1 MNKDQIKNGEVRVF
15 PFYKEVYL
23 GELPLGYSNRKSAL
37 KFMKDIPDSDV
48 FDRFGGR
55 DNYIREHE
63 YLPRLDES
71 KLYVFNPKRGA
82 SVYDMSAYSLRKF
95 DGIYGYDESKK
106 VYLKDLK
113 EEDVDEIRKE
123 LRDIGW
129 RVEYEKHTSVGEFQK
144 KWNLFP
150 LTGSSKGEPAVDW
163 DDFEKMKRRMT
174 REEVEFRE
182 GIVHIEIEYV
192 KKETD

>member
-15 PFYKEVYL
+15 PFYKEEYM
-23 GELPLGYSNRKSAL
+23 GELPFGYSNKKSAL
-37 KFMKDIPDSDV
+37 KFMKDIPACDV

-55 DNYIREHE
+55 DNYIKNHE
-63 YLPRLDES
+63 YLPRLDEN
-71 KLYVFNPKRGA
+71 KLYVFNPKKGA
-82 SVYDMSAYSLRKF
+82 SAYSQRRF
-95 DGIYGYDESKK
+95 DGIYGYDENKK

-113 EEDVDEIRKE
+113 EEDVNEIRKD
-123 LRDIGW
+123 LKDIEW
-129 RVEYEKHTSVGEFQK
+129 YVEYEKHTSVGEFQK

-163 DDFEKMKRRMT
+163 DDFDKMKRKMT

-182 GIVHIEIEYV
+182 GIVHIEIEYI

>member
-15 PFYKEVYL
+15 PFYKEEYL
-23 GELPLGYSNRKSAL
+23 GELPFGYSNKKSAL
-37 KFMKDIPDSDV
+37 RFMRDIPYDDV

-55 DNYIREHE
+55 DNYIKNHE
-63 YLPRLDES
+63 YLPGLDES
-71 KLYVFNPKRGA
+71 KLYVFNPKKGPSA
-82 SVYDMSAYSLRKF
+82 YNMSAYSLRKF
-95 DGIYGYDESKK
+95 DGIYDYDTGKK

-113 EEDVDEIRKE
+113 EEDVNEIRKE

-129 RVEYEKHTSVGEFQK
+129 HAEYENHIAVGEFQK

-150 LTGSSKGEPAVDW
+150 LTGSSKGEPAIDW
-163 DDFEKMKRRMT
+163 DDFEKMRRKMA
-174 REEVEFRE
+174 REEVEVRE
-182 GIVHIEIEYV
+182 GIIHIGIEW

>member
-15 PFYKEVYL
+15 PFYKEEYM
-23 GELPLGYSNRKSAL
+23 GELPFGYSNKKSAL
-37 KFMKDIPDSDV
+37 KFMKDIPYDDV

-55 DNYIREHE
+55 DNYIKNHE
-63 YLPRLDES
+63 YLPRLDEN
-71 KLYVFNPKRGA
+71 KLYVFNPKRGE
-82 SVYDMSAYSLRKF
+82 STYSQRRF
-95 DGIYGYDESKK
+95 DGIYGYDENKK

-113 EEDVDEIRKE
+113 EEDVNEIRKE

-129 RVEYEKHTSVGEFQK
+129 HVEYEKHTSVGEFQK

-150 LTGSSKGEPAVDW
+150 LTGSSKGEPIIDW
-163 DDFEKMKRRMT
+163 DDFDKMRRKMA

-182 GIVHIEIEYV
+182 GIMHIEIEW

>member
-15 PFYKEVYL
+15 PFYKEEYM
-23 GELPLGYSNRKSAL
+23 GELPFGYSNKKSAL
-37 KFMKDIPDSDV
+37 KFMKDIPACDV

-55 DNYIREHE
+55 DKYIKNHE
-63 YLPRLDES
+63 YLPRLDEN
-71 KLYVFNPKRGA
+71 KLYVFNPKKGA
-82 SVYDMSAYSLRKF
+82 SVYSLRKF
-95 DGIYGYDESKK
+95 DGIYGYDLDKK

-129 RVEYEKHTSVGEFQK
+129 CIEYEKHTSVGEFQK

-150 LTGSSKGEPAVDW
+150 LTGNSKGEPSIDW
-163 DDFEKMKRRMT
+163 DDFEKMKRKMT
-174 REEVEFRE
+174 KEEVEFRE
-182 GIVHIEIEYV
+182 GIVHIEIEYI

>member
-15 PFYKEVYL
+15 PFYKEEYL

-37 KFMKDIPDSDV
+37 KFMKDIPACDV
-48 FDRFGGR
+48 FERFGGR

-63 YLPRLDES
+63 YLPELDKN
-71 KLYVFNPKRGA
+71 KLYVFNPKRGE
-82 SVYDMSAYSLRKF
+82 SAYSLRRF
-95 DGIYGYDESKK
+95 DGIYGYDENKK

-113 EEDVDEIRKE
+113 EEDVNEIRKE
-123 LRDIGW
+123 LRNIGW
-129 RVEYEKHTSVGEFQK
+129 HVEYENHIAVGEFQK

>member
-15 PFYKEVYL
+15 PFYKEKYM
-23 GELPLGYSNRKSAL
+23 GELPFGYSNKKSAL
-37 KFMKDIPDSDV
+37 KFMKDIPACDV

-55 DNYIREHE
+55 DNYIKNHE
-63 YLPRLDES
+63 YLPGLDVN
-71 KLYVFNPKRGA
+71 KLYVFNPKKGPSA
-82 SVYDMSAYSLRKF
+82 FNQSAYTLRKF
-95 DGIYGYDESKK
+95 DGIYDYDTGKK

-113 EEDVDEIRKE
+113 EEDVNEIRKE

-129 RVEYEKHTSVGEFQK
+129 HVEYEKHTSVGEFQK

-150 LTGSSKGEPAVDW
+150 LTGSSKGEPIIDW
-163 DDFEKMKRRMT
+163 DDFDKMRRKMA

-182 GIVHIEIEYV
+182 GIMHIEIEW

>member
-1 MNKDQIKNGEVRVF
+1 MKLIMNKDQIKNGEVRVF
-15 PFYKEVYL
+15 PFYKEEYL

-37 KFMKDIPDSDV
+37 KFMRDIPDDDV
-48 FDRFGGR
+48 FERFGGR

-71 KLYVFNPKRGA
+71 KLYVFNPKRGE
-82 SVYDMSAYSLRKF
+82 SAYSQRKF
-95 DGIYGYDESKK
+95 DGIYNYDESKK

-129 RVEYEKHTSVGEFQK
+129 HVEYENHIAVGEFQK
-144 KWNLFP
+144 KWDLFP
-150 LTGSSKGEPAVDW
+150 LTGNSNGEPAVDW
-163 DDFEKMKRRMT
+163 DEFDKMKRKMT

-182 GIVHIEIEYV
+182 GIVHIEIEYI
-192 KKETD
+192 KKGD

>member
-15 PFYKEVYL
+15 PFYKEEYL

-82 SVYDMSAYSLRKF
+82 SVYSLRKF
-95 DGIYGYDESKK
+95 DGIYGYDLDKK

-129 RVEYEKHTSVGEFQK
+129 YVEYEKHNDVGEFQK

-150 LTGSSKGEPAVDW
+150 LIGSSKGEPSIDW
-163 DDFEKMKRRMT
+163 DDFDKMRRKIA

-182 GIVHIEIEYV
+182 GIIHIEVEW

>member
-15 PFYKEVYL
+15 PFYKEEYL

-37 KFMKDIPDSDV
+37 KFMKDIPAGDV
-48 FDRFGGR
+48 FERFGGR

-63 YLPRLDES
+63 YLPGLDKS
-71 KLYVFNPKRGA
+71 KLYVFNPKRGE
-82 SVYDMSAYSLRKF
+82 SAYSQRKF
-95 DGIYGYDESKK
+95 DGIYSYDENKK

-113 EEDVDEIRKE
+113 EEDVDEMRKD
-123 LRDIGW
+123 LKDVGW
-129 RVEYEKHTSVGEFQK
+129 CVEYEKHIDVGEFQK

-163 DDFEKMKRRMT
+163 DDFEKMKRKMT

-182 GIVHIEIEYV
+182 GIVHIEIEYI

>member
-1 MNKDQIKNGEVRVF
+1 MNKNQIKNGEVRVF
-15 PFYKEVYL
+15 PFYKEEYL
-23 GELPLGYSNRKSAL
+23 GELPFGYSNKKSAL
-37 KFMKDIPDSDV
+37 KFMKDIPACDV

-55 DNYIREHE
+55 DKYIKNHE
-63 YLPRLDES
+63 YLPRLDEN
-71 KLYVFNPKRGA
+71 KLYVFNPKKGPSA
-82 SVYDMSAYSLRKF
+82 YNMSAYSLRKF
-95 DGIYGYDESKK
+95 DGIYGYDLDKK

-129 RVEYEKHTSVGEFQK
+129 CVEYEKHTSVGEFQK

-150 LTGSSKGEPAVDW
+150 LTGSSKGEPAIDW
-163 DDFEKMKRRMT
+163 DDFDKMRRKIA

-182 GIVHIEIEYV
+182 GIIHIEVEW

>member
-15 PFYKEVYL
+15 PFYKEEYM
-23 GELPLGYSNRKSAL
+23 GELPFGYSNKKSAL
-37 KFMKDIPDSDV
+37 RFMKDIPAGDV

-55 DNYIREHE
+55 DNYIKEHE
-63 YLPRLDES
+63 YLPGLDEK
-71 KLYVFNPKRGA
+71 KLYVFNPKKGP
-82 SVYDMSAYSLRKF
+82 SAYSLRRF
-95 DGIYGYDESKK
+95 DGIYNYDESKK

-113 EEDVDEIRKE
+113 EEYVNEIRKD
-123 LRDIGW
+123 LKDIGW
-129 RVEYEKHTSVGEFQK
+129 HAEYENHIAVGEFQK

-150 LTGSSKGEPAVDW
+150 LTGNPKGEPAIDW
-163 DDFEKMKRRMT
+163 DDFEKMRRKMT

-182 GIVHIEIEYV
+182 GIIHIEIEW

>member
-15 PFYKEVYL
+15 PFYKEEYL
-23 GELPLGYSNRKSAL
+23 GELPFGYSNKKSAL
-37 KFMKDIPDSDV
+37 KFMKDIPACDV

-55 DNYIREHE
+55 DNYIKNHE
-63 YLPRLDES
+63 YLPELDVN
-71 KLYVFNPKRGA
+71 KLYVFNPKKGPSA
-82 SVYDMSAYSLRKF
+82 FNQSAYTLRKF
-95 DGIYGYDESKK
+95 DGIYNYDESKK

-113 EEDVDEIRKE
+113 EEDVNEIRKE
-123 LRDIGW
+123 LKDIGW
-129 RVEYEKHTSVGEFQK
+129 CVEYEKHIDVGEFQK

-163 DDFEKMKRRMT
+163 DDFEKMKRKMT

-182 GIVHIEIEYV
+182 GIVHIEIEYIE
-192 KKETD
+192 KGD

>member
-15 PFYKEVYL
+15 PFYKEEYL

-37 KFMKDIPDSDV
+37 KFMRDIPAGDV
-48 FDRFGGR
+48 FEWFGGR

-82 SVYDMSAYSLRKF
+82 SAYSQRRF

-129 RVEYEKHTSVGEFQK
+129 HAEYENHIAVGEFQK

-150 LTGSSKGEPAVDW
+150 LTGNPKGETAVDW
-163 DDFEKMKRRMT
+163 DDFEKMKRKMT
-174 REEVEFRE
+174 REEVEFRH
-182 GIVHIEIEYV
+182 GIVHIEIEYIE
-192 KKETD
+192 KGD

>member
-37 KFMKDIPDSDV
+37 KFMRDIPDDDV
-48 FDRFGGR
+48 FERFGGR

-63 YLPRLDES
+63 YLPGLDKS
-71 KLYVFNPKRGA
+71 KLYVFNPKRGVSA
-82 SVYDMSAYSLRKF
+82 YNQSAYSLRKF
-95 DGIYGYDESKK
+95 DGIYNYDESKK

-113 EEDVDEIRKE
+113 EEDVNEIRKE

-129 RVEYEKHTSVGEFQK
+129 CVEYEKHIDVGEFQK

-150 LTGSSKGEPAVDW
+150 LTGNSKGEPAVDW
-163 DDFEKMKRRMT
+163 DDFDKMKRKMT

-182 GIVHIEIEYV
+182 GIVHIEIEYIE
-192 KKETD
+192 KGD

>member
-1 MNKDQIKNGEVRVF
+1 MR
-15 PFYKEVYL
+15 
-23 GELPLGYSNRKSAL
+23 
-37 KFMKDIPDSDV
+37 DIPDSDV
-48 FDRFGGR
+48 FDRFGGK

-63 YLPRLDES
+63 YLPRLDEN
-71 KLYVFNPKRGA
+71 KLYVFNPKKGA
-82 SVYDMSAYSLRKF
+82 SAYSLRKF
-95 DGIYGYDESKK
+95 DGIYGYDLDKK

-129 RVEYEKHTSVGEFQK
+129 CVEYEKHTSVGEFQK

-150 LTGSSKGEPAVDW
+150 LTGSSKGEPSIDW
-163 DDFEKMKRRMT
+163 DDFDKMRRKIA

-182 GIVHIEIEYV
+182 GIIHIEVEW

>member
-15 PFYKEVYL
+15 PFYKEEYL

-37 KFMKDIPDSDV
+37 KFMKDIPACDV
-48 FDRFGGR
+48 FERFGGR

-63 YLPRLDES
+63 YLPELDKN
-71 KLYVFNPKRGA
+71 KLYVFNPKRGE
-82 SVYDMSAYSLRKF
+82 SAYSQRRF

-113 EEDVDEIRKE
+113 EEDVDEMRKD
-123 LRDIGW
+123 LKDVGW
-129 RVEYEKHTSVGEFQK
+129 HIEYEKHIAVGEFQK

-163 DDFEKMKRRMT
+163 DDFEKMKRKMT

-182 GIVHIEIEYV
+182 GIVHIEIEYIE
-192 KKETD
+192 KGD

>member
-15 PFYKEVYL
+15 PFYKEEYL

-37 KFMKDIPDSDV
+37 KFMKDIPACDV
-48 FDRFGGR
+48 FERFGGR
-55 DNYIREHE
+55 DDYIREHE
-63 YLPRLDES
+63 YLPELDKN

-82 SVYDMSAYSLRKF
+82 SSYSQSAYSLIRF
-95 DGIYGYDESKK
+95 DRIYGYDESIK
-106 VYLKDLK
+106 VYLKALK
-113 EEDVDEIRKE
+113 EEDVDEMRKD
-123 LRDIGW
+123 LKDVGW
-129 RVEYEKHTSVGEFQK
+129 CVEYEKHIDVGEFQK

-150 LTGSSKGEPAVDW
+150 LTGSSKGETAVDW
-163 DDFEKMKRRMT
+163 DDFEKMKRKMT

-182 GIVHIEIEYV
+182 GIIHIEIEW

>member
-15 PFYKEVYL
+15 PFYKEEYM
-23 GELPLGYSNRKSAL
+23 GELPFGYSNKKSAL
-37 KFMKDIPDSDV
+37 KFMKDIPACDV
-48 FDRFGGR
+48 FNRFGGK
-55 DNYIREHE
+55 DKYIKNHE
-63 YLPRLDES
+63 YLPRLDEN
-71 KLYVFNPKRGA
+71 KLYVFNPKRGE
-82 SVYDMSAYSLRKF
+82 STYSQRKF
-95 DGIYGYDESKK
+95 DGIYGYDLDKK

-113 EEDVDEIRKE
+113 EEDVNEIRKE

-129 RVEYEKHTSVGEFQK
+129 CVEYEKHTSVGEFQK

-150 LTGSSKGEPAVDW
+150 LTGSSKGEPAIDW
-163 DDFEKMKRRMT
+163 DDFEKMKRKMT

-182 GIVHIEIEYV
+182 GIVHIEIEYI

>member
-1 MNKDQIKNGEVRVF
+1 MNLMKRIMNKDQIKNGEVRVF
-15 PFYKEVYL
+15 PFYKEEYL
-23 GELPLGYSNRKSAL
+23 GELPLGYSNKKSAL
-37 KFMKDIPDSDV
+37 KFMRDIPDSDV
-48 FDRFGGR
+48 FDQFGGR

-106 VYLKDLK
+106 IYLKDLK
-113 EEDVDEIRKE
+113 DV
-123 LRDIGW
+123 GW
-129 RVEYEKHTSVGEFQK
+129 HVEYEKHVAVGEFQK

-163 DDFEKMKRRMT
+163 DDFEKMKRKMT

-182 GIVHIEIEYV
+182 GIVHIEIEYI

>member
-1 MNKDQIKNGEVRVF
+1 MKLIMNKDQIKNGEVRVF
-15 PFYKEVYL
+15 PFYKEEYL

-37 KFMKDIPDSDV
+37 KFMRDIPDDDV
-48 FDRFGGR
+48 FERFGGR

-71 KLYVFNPKRGA
+71 KLYVFNPKRGE
-82 SVYDMSAYSLRKF
+82 SAYSQRRF
-95 DGIYGYDESKK
+95 DGIYNYDESKK

-129 RVEYEKHTSVGEFQK
+129 HVEYENHIAVGEFQK

-150 LTGSSKGEPAVDW
+150 LTENSKGEPAVDW
-163 DDFEKMKRRMT
+163 DDFEKMKRKMT

-182 GIVHIEIEYV
+182 GIVHIEIEYI

>member
-15 PFYKEVYL
+15 PFYKEEYM
-23 GELPLGYSNRKSAL
+23 GELPFGYSNKKSAL
-37 KFMKDIPDSDV
+37 KFMKDIPACDV

-55 DNYIREHE
+55 DKYIKNHE
-63 YLPRLDES
+63 YLPRLDEN
-71 KLYVFNPKRGA
+71 KLYVFNPKKGA
-82 SVYDMSAYSLRKF
+82 SAYSQRRF
-95 DGIYGYDESKK
+95 DGIYGYDLDKK

-113 EEDVDEIRKE
+113 EEDVNEIRKE

-129 RVEYEKHTSVGEFQK
+129 CVEYEKHTSVGEFQK

-163 DDFEKMKRRMT
+163 DDFEKMKRKMT

-182 GIVHIEIEYV
+182 GIVHIEIEYI

>member
-15 PFYKEVYL
+15 PFYKEEYM
-23 GELPLGYSNRKSAL
+23 GELPFGYSNKKSAL
-37 KFMKDIPDSDV
+37 KFMKDIPACDV

-55 DNYIREHE
+55 DNYIKNHE
-63 YLPRLDES
+63 YLPRLDEN
-71 KLYVFNPKRGA
+71 KLYVFNPKRGE
-82 SVYDMSAYSLRKF
+82 STYSQRRF
-95 DGIYGYDESKK
+95 DGIYGYDENKK

-113 EEDVDEIRKE
+113 EEDVNEIRKE

-129 RVEYEKHTSVGEFQK
+129 CVEYEKHTSVGEFQK

-150 LTGSSKGEPAVDW
+150 LTGNPKGETAVDW
-163 DDFEKMKRRMT
+163 DDFEKMKRKMT

-182 GIVHIEIEYV
+182 GIMHIEIEYI